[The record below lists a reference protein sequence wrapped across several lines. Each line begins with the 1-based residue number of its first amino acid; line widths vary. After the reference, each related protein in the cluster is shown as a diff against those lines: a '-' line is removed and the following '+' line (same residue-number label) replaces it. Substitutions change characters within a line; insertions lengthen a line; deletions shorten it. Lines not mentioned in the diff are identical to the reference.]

1 MTSSSN
7 GRTNIIAASTS
18 TLKDTLLTGLSSGD
32 HSQIQYHL
40 SCYKKY
46 KLQAERRPS
55 ESSDGYDDDTK
66 LEEEDKLVEGGVSR
80 SKRRKSEDIGT
91 LCIICNQKK

>member
-1 MTSSSN
+1 MS
-7 GRTNIIAASTS
+7 
-18 TLKDTLLTGLSSGD
+18 KDGLSLRHAKHLTKCIVCQKNKKGEKLSGD

-40 SCYKKY
+40 SCDKKY

-66 LEEEDKLVEGGVSR
+66 LEEEDKLVEGGVS
-80 SKRRKSEDIGT
+80 
-91 LCIICNQKK
+91 